1 MAESLHF
8 FGLFVTPDCNRSQV
22 NSISDEFQIKLIDTI
37 PDSGFYLEL
46 HDNRLELLQ
55 SGKNSPGPIVVE
67 FVTGKLAHR
76 LKYGGGRGQ
85 PLARA
90 VGMKP
95 GYHPTIIDTTAG
107 LGRDGFI
114 LASLGSQITL
124 CERSPILAA
133 LLQNGLKRAAVDPV
147 IGDWVSQRI
156 KLVHADSSQYLL
168 SLKDTQIPDVVYI
181 DPMYPDKKGSALVK
195 KEMLA
200 LQQLL
205 GPDTNSLSL
214 FQNALK
220 SARRRVV
227 VKRPG
232 HADWLHNQ
240 KPDTLIE
247 SKKTRY
253 DIYVTLSSVEV

>member
-1 MAESLHF
+1 MVESLHF
-8 FGLFVTPDCNRSQV
+8 FGLYVTHGSNGSQV
-22 NSISDEFQIKLIDTI
+22 SSISDEFKIKLIDTI
-37 PDSGFYLEL
+37 PDSGFYLEFNE
-46 HDNRLELLQ
+46 NRLELLQ
-55 SGKNSPGPIVVE
+55 SGKKSPGPIAVD

-114 LASLGSQITL
+114 LASLGSQVTL
-124 CERSPILAA
+124 CERSPVLAA
-133 LLQNGLKRAAVDPV
+133 LLQNGIKRAVADPV
-147 IGDWVSQRI
+147 IGGWVSQRI
-156 KLVHADSSQYLL
+156 NLIHADSSQYLL

-205 GPDTNSLSL
+205 GPDTDSLSL

-220 SARRRVV
+220 TARRRVV

-240 KPDTLIE
+240 KPDTVIE
-247 SKKTRY
+247 SKNTRY
-253 DIYVTLSSVEV
+253 DIYVTLSRVEA